1 MSNYKTDFLKELFYF
16 FRDNN
21 YQLIEEYMREPKEYR
36 NAVPFAAYCVNF
48 YANLNDLTNEHR
60 EHYDGGDDRECLPMD
75 RD

>member
-48 YANLNDLTNEHR
+48 YANLNELTEQNR
-60 EHYDGGDDRECLPMD
+60 EHYDGGDDSERLPMD
-75 RD
+75 